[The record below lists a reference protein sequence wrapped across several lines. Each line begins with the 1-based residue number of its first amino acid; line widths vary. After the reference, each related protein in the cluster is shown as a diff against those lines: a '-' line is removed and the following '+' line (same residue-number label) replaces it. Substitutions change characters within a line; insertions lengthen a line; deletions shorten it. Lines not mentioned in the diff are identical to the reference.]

1 MILSWKRGKN
11 SRQQSYLM
19 RAGDIWSYC
28 QNTMLDVLKKGKFD
42 PFFRDMT
49 VLPLFCGK
57 IQIWKKHIP
66 TDDKDL
72 VVKL

>member
-1 MILSWKRGKN
+1 
-11 SRQQSYLM
+11 
-19 RAGDIWSYC
+19 
-28 QNTMLDVLKKGKFD
+28 MLDVLKKGKFD

-49 VLPLFCGK
+49 VLPLFCE
-57 IQIWKKHIP
+57 KKHIP

>member
-1 MILSWKRGKN
+1 
-11 SRQQSYLM
+11 
-19 RAGDIWSYC
+19 
-28 QNTMLDVLKKGKFD
+28 MLDVLKKGKFD

-57 IQIWKKHIP
+57 NSNMKKHIP
-66 TDDKDL
+66 TDNKDL